1 MIGGRSQRKN
11 NKNPKTMGAI
21 DTAAK
26 ILDEARAR
34 IQANMAMHYRT
45 EGGERWINA
54 SGRSSDAFKVE
65 LDGQNKVLLVYRGDD
80 VAPLFSIQDGT
91 TGIAP
96 ISVLE
101 RWMSEKGLNL
111 NPWAVRANIKK
122 RGGTERRVTPQD
134 WVIQPA
140 IDEAMEALRR
150 DLPTVAA
157 AAVKEELFKG
167 AKL

>member
-1 MIGGRSQRKN
+1 MS
-11 NKNPKTMGAI
+11 AI
-21 DTAAK
+21 DTAIK

-34 IQANMAMHYRT
+34 IQANMSMHYRT

-65 LDGQNKVLLVYRGDD
+65 RDGDKVMLVYRGDD
-80 VAPLFSIQDGT
+80 VAPLSSIQDGT

-96 ISVLE
+96 VAVLE

-111 NPWAVRANIKK
+111 NPWAVRTNIKK
-122 RGGTERRVTPQD
+122 RGGTERHLEPQD

-140 IDEAMEALRR
+140 IDEAMESLRR
-150 DLPTVAA
+150 DLPPVAA
-157 AAVKEELFKG
+157 AAVREELFKR
-167 AKL
+167 

>member
-1 MIGGRSQRKN
+1 MS
-11 NKNPKTMGAI
+11 AI

-26 ILDEARAR
+26 ILDEARAS

-65 LDGQNKVLLVYRGDD
+65 RDGDKVMLVYRGDD

-96 ISVLE
+96 VSVLE
-101 RWMSEKGLNL
+101 QWISDKGLDL
-111 NPWAVRANIKK
+111 NPWAVRTNIKK
-122 RGGTERRVTPQD
+122 RGGTERHIEHQD

-140 IDEAMEALRR
+140 IEAAMESLRR
-150 DLPTVAA
+150 DLPQVAA
-157 AAVKEELFKG
+157 ATVREELFKR
-167 AKL
+167 

>member
-1 MIGGRSQRKN
+1 MS
-11 NKNPKTMGAI
+11 AI

-45 EGGERWINA
+45 QGGERWINA

-65 LDGQNKVLLVYRGDD
+65 RDGDKVTLVYRGDD

-96 ISVLE
+96 VSVLE
-101 RWMSEKGLNL
+101 RWLSDKGLNL
-111 NPWAVRANIKK
+111 NPWAVRTNIKK
-122 RGGTERRVTPQD
+122 RGGTERHVTPQD

-140 IDEAMEALRR
+140 IDEAMESLRR
-150 DLPTVAA
+150 DLPAA
-157 AAVKEELFKG
+157 AKAAVREELFKR
-167 AKL
+167 

>member
-1 MIGGRSQRKN
+1 MTAK
-11 NKNPKTMGAI
+11 
-21 DTAAK
+21 DTAIK
-26 ILDEARAR
+26 ILDECRAR
-34 IQANMAMHYRT
+34 IQANMARHYRT
-45 EGGERWINA
+45 SRGERWINA

-65 LDGQNKVLLVYRGDD
+65 RDRDKAMLVYRGDD

-96 ISVLE
+96 VAVLE
-101 RWMSEKGLNL
+101 RWLSDKGLDL
-111 NPWAVRANIKK
+111 NPWAVRTNIKK

-150 DLPTVAA
+150 DLPASA
-157 AAVKEELFKG
+157 KAAVREELFKRG
-167 AKL
+167 KL

>member
-1 MIGGRSQRKN
+1 MSA
-11 NKNPKTMGAI
+11 MI
-21 DTAAK
+21 DTAEK

-45 EGGERWINA
+45 ANGERWIDA

-65 LDGQNKVLLVYRGDD
+65 VLDGGNRVRLVYRGDD
-80 VAPLFSIQDGT
+80 VAPLPSIQDGT

-96 ISVLE
+96 ISALE
-101 RWMSEKGLNL
+101 RWISDKGIDL

-122 RGGTERRVTPQD
+122 RGGTERHVTPQD

-140 IDEAMEALRR
+140 IDEAMESLRR
-150 DLPTVAA
+150 DLPASA
-157 AAVKEELFKG
+157 KAAVMEELFKTM
-167 AKL
+167 

>member
-1 MIGGRSQRKN
+1 MS
-11 NKNPKTMGAI
+11 AI

-45 EGGERWINA
+45 QGGERWINA

-65 LDGQNKVLLVYRGDD
+65 RDGDKVTLVYRGDD

-96 ISVLE
+96 ISAIE
-101 RWMSEKGLNL
+101 RWLSDKGLNL
-111 NPWAVRANIKK
+111 NPWAVRTNIKK
-122 RGGTERRVTPQD
+122 RGGTERHVTPQD

-140 IDEAMEALRR
+140 IDEAMESLRR
-150 DLPTVAA
+150 DLPPVAA
-157 AAVKEELFKG
+157 AAVREELFKR
-167 AKL
+167 

>member
-1 MIGGRSQRKN
+1 MS
-11 NKNPKTMGAI
+11 AI
-21 DTAAK
+21 DTAIK

-54 SGRSSDAFKVE
+54 SGHSSDAFKVE
-65 LDGQNKVLLVYRGDD
+65 RDGDKVTLVYRGDD

-111 NPWAVRANIKK
+111 NPWAVRTNIKK
-122 RGGTERRVTPQD
+122 RGGTERHLEPQD

-140 IDEAMEALRR
+140 IDEAMDALRR
-150 DLPTVAA
+150 DLPPVAA
-157 AAVKEELFKG
+157 AAVREELFKR
-167 AKL
+167 

>member
-1 MIGGRSQRKN
+1 MS
-11 NKNPKTMGAI
+11 AI
-21 DTAAK
+21 ETAAK

-65 LDGQNKVLLVYRGDD
+65 RDGENVRLVYRGDD

-91 TGIAP
+91 TGIAQ

-101 RWMSEKGLNL
+101 RWISDKGLDL
-111 NPWAVRANIKK
+111 NPWAVRTNIKK
-122 RGGTERRVTPQD
+122 RGGTERHFEHQD

-140 IDEAMEALRR
+140 IDTAIEELRR
-150 DLPTVAA
+150 DLPASA
-157 AAVKEELFKG
+157 KAAVREELFKR
-167 AKL
+167 

>member
-1 MIGGRSQRKN
+1 MS
-11 NKNPKTMGAI
+11 AI

-45 EGGERWINA
+45 ANGERWINA

-65 LDGQNKVLLVYRGDD
+65 VLDGGNRVRLVYRGED
-80 VAPLFSIQDGT
+80 VAPLSSIQDGT

-96 ISVLE
+96 VAVLE

-111 NPWAVRANIKK
+111 NPWAVRTNIKK
-122 RGGTERRVTPQD
+122 RGGTERHVTPQD

-140 IDEAMEALRR
+140 IDEAMESLRR
-150 DLPTVAA
+150 DLPPVAA
-157 AAVKEELFKG
+157 AAVREELFKG